1 MNTVSLCG
9 NLNLTNVRGIT
20 EFSRGWGGMSNNPY
34 ETFIRQLENGA
45 KVLGIGRDVVE
56 VLKEPERVLEVSI
69 PVKMDDGSVKVFK
82 GWRSEHSTALG
93 PAKGGIRYHWN
104 VTKDEVIALSA
115 WMSMKNALMNLP
127 YGGGKGGIRVNP
139 KELSDAELERLSRGF
154 IDKIYKY
161 LGPDQDVPAPDVYTN
176 PKIMAWMLDEYEK
189 LVGRKAPG
197 VITGKPIIVGGSLGR
212 NHATAL
218 GGFFVLR
225 EAVKV
230 KEGKNL
236 EGMTAAIQGFGNAGS
251 HMAKFLAE
259 AKVKVVAVS
268 DSKGGI
274 YDPNGLPI
282 DEVKKVKS
290 ETGSVVNFDKAEKIS
305 NEELLIL
312 DVDILVPAALENVIT
327 EKNARD
333 VKAKYIVELAN
344 GPITPEAD
352 DILNEKGIFD
362 LPDILANAGG
372 VTVSYFEWVQNR
384 MGYYWD
390 EEEVDAKLDKK
401 MTKAFKE
408 VYEAMEK
415 YKVPPREA
423 AYVVALRRLVE
434 ALKSRAVV

>member
-1 MNTVSLCG
+1 
-9 NLNLTNVRGIT
+9 
-20 EFSRGWGGMSNNPY
+20 MSNNPY
-34 ETFIRQLENGA
+34 EIFLRQLEKGA
-45 KVLGIGRDVVE
+45 KVLKIEKDVVE

-69 PVKMDDGSVKVFK
+69 PVRMDDGSVRIFK

-104 VTKDEVIALSA
+104 VTKDEVMALSA

-161 LGPDQDVPAPDVYTN
+161 LGPDQDIPAPDVYTN

-197 VITGKPIIVGGSLGR
+197 MITGKPIIVGGSLGR

-225 EAVKV
+225 EAVKT
-230 KEGKNL
+230 KEGKSL

-251 HMAKFLAE
+251 FMAKFLSS

-268 DSKGGI
+268 DSKGAI

-282 DEVKKVKS
+282 DEVVKVKA
-290 ETGSVVNFDKAEKIS
+290 ETGSVVNYDKAEKIS
-305 NEELLIL
+305 NEDLLIL
-312 DVDILVPAALENVIT
+312 DVDVLVPAALENVIT

-333 VKAKYIVELAN
+333 VKARYIVELAN

-352 DILNEKGIFD
+352 EIIYKKGIFS

-384 MGYYWD
+384 MGYYWE
-390 EEEVDAKLDKK
+390 EEEVDEKLDKK

-408 VYEAMEK
+408 VYEAMEE

-423 AYVVALRRLVE
+423 AYVVALRRIVE
-434 ALKSRAVV
+434 ALKARAIV